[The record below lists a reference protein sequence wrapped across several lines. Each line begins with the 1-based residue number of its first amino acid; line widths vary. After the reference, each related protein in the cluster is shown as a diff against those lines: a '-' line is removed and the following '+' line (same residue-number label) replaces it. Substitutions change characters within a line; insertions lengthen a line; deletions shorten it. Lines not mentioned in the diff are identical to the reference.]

1 MDIKLERLSPEDIA
15 FNLSFMFYKDEDV
28 TGVKAY
34 EFATKSLH
42 AIIEAFQRQGLEA
55 PEEYREATGILFL
68 RLSEELEK
76 DGVH

>member
-42 AIIEAFQRQGLEA
+42 AIIEAFHRQGLEP
-55 PEEYREATGILFL
+55 PEEYREAGIILFM

-76 DGVH
+76 NGIY